1 MKRKEVQELLKKNSL
16 SLSII
21 DVASLA
27 VSREIFKEKFKNN
40 QKDKISKSRKMERRD
55 IHILVVKK

>member
-1 MKRKEVQELLKKNSL
+1 MKRKEVQELLKKNPL

-40 QKDKISKSRKMERRD
+40 QEDKISKSRKIERRD